1 MARAEL
7 RLPQRR
13 ERSPIVQIAQRVFIA
28 VAIVMAS
35 ATIVYFDR
43 DAYRDSQGGRV
54 GWLDAV
60 YYATVS
66 LSTTG
71 YGDIVPVTPQ
81 ARLLTILIITPLR
94 FAFLIVLI
102 GTTISALSERSR
114 KEFRISRWRARVR
127 NHVIICGFGTKG
139 RAAART
145 LMADGVD
152 PSRIV
157 AIDPGAERVAAAE
170 ALGIIA
176 IQANAERSETL
187 HQAEI
192 DRARAVLITVHDD
205 NSAVMIT
212 LTVRQLNKTIY
223 IAASVREE
231 ENVALLKQSGAR
243 SVITAQEAAGRL
255 VGLAARKPTI
265 AAVAEDLISY
275 GTGLD
280 LRQRPITEAEIGKT
294 PRQCDEVVIA
304 VIRGSR
310 EESVPANVAGEL
322 RRGDQLLYVQFP
334 DERPPN

>member
-1 MARAEL
+1 MARSEL
-7 RLPQRR
+7 RLPQRG
-13 ERSPIVQIAQRVFIA
+13 ERPPLVEIARRVALAVLIVLV
-28 VAIVMAS
+28 S
-35 ATIVYFDR
+35 ALFVYFDR
-43 DAYRDSQGGRV
+43 DDYRDSSGAPITF
-54 GWLDAV
+54 LSAV

-81 ARLLTILIITPLR
+81 ARLLTILVITPLR
-94 FAFLIVLI
+94 FAFLILLV

-114 KEFRISRWRARVR
+114 MQYRVSRWRAKVR
-127 NHVIICGFGTKG
+127 NHTIICGFGTKG

-145 LMADGVD
+145 LIADGVD

-157 AIDPGAERVAAAE
+157 AIDPTPEGVASAQ
-170 ALGIIA
+170 ALGITA
-176 IQANAERSETL
+176 VQANAEHSETL
-187 HQAEI
+187 RQVEL

-212 LTVRQLNKTIY
+212 LTVRQQCKTVF

-243 SVITAQEAAGRL
+243 SVITSQEAAGRL

-280 LRQRPITEAEIGKT
+280 LRQRPINEDEIG
-294 PRQCDEVVIA
+294 RGVRDVAEVVIA
-304 VIRGSR
+304 VVRGSR
-310 EESVPANVAGEL
+310 EESIPANAAGEL

-334 DERPPN
+334 DMRPG

>member
-13 ERSPIVQIAQRVFIA
+13 ERSPLVQIAERVAFAIG
-28 VAIVMAS
+28 IVMVS
-35 ATIVYFDR
+35 AFIVYFDR
-43 DAYRDSQGGRV
+43 DAYKDNDGSPV
-54 GWLDAV
+54 GFLDAV

-71 YGDIVPVTPQ
+71 YGDIVPETPQ

-94 FAFLIVLI
+94 FLFLIVLV
-102 GTTISALSERSR
+102 GTTISALSEKSR
-114 KEFRISRWRARVR
+114 KDYSISRWRARVR

-145 LMADGVD
+145 LIADGVE

-157 AIDPGAERVAAAE
+157 AVDPDVERLAAAS
-170 ALGIIA
+170 ALGIA
-176 IQANAERSETL
+176 AVQANAEQSETL
-187 HQAEI
+187 RQAEI

-212 LTVRQLNKTIY
+212 LTVRQLNKTVY

-231 ENVALLKQSGAR
+231 ENVALLRQSGAR

-280 LRQRPITEAEIGKT
+280 LRQRPITETEIGKT
-294 PRQCDEVVIA
+294 ARECDEVVIA
-304 VIRGSR
+304 VVRGSR
-310 EESVPANVAGEL
+310 EESIPANVAGEL
-322 RRGDQLLYVQFP
+322 RRGDQLIYVQFP
-334 DERPPN
+334 SMRAS